1 MSFFLFRDYYLV
13 AIMLYREYPEKSFKS
28 FRLPAN
34 ALFVGI
40 SAEGLGSGMLQSG
53 IGILQP
59 NRCFS
64 DFQGIVFPEG
74 YFSAET
80 FRDVYLSA
88 GMSAG
93 RVFAEGLKD
102 LKEK

>member
-1 MSFFLFRDYYLV
+1 
-13 AIMLYREYPEKSFKS
+13 MLYKGYPEKSFKS

-64 DFQGIVFPEG
+64 DSQGIVFPEG

-93 RVFAEGLKD
+93 RGFAE
-102 LKEK
+102 

>member
-1 MSFFLFRDYYLV
+1 
-13 AIMLYREYPEKSFKS
+13 MLYREYPEKSFKS
-28 FRLPAN
+28 FSLLAN
-34 ALFVGI
+34 ALPIGI
-40 SAEGLGSGMLQSG
+40 PADGLGSGMLQSG

-93 RVFAEGLKD
+93 RVFAE
-102 LKEK
+102 